1 MLLCAFNRSEPAFA
15 SRRPQFISRR
25 EVCGRIVEGADSNF
39 DLVDAVDKP
48 KHGRP
53 ARGAKVTI
61 VGGPPPARG
70 LSDHRDLVRR
80 PDRKK
85 IAKRAGLLSTHETVA
100 KTDSERLPADLKPHL
115 TAVAATN
122 SFSHVSP
129 RLRINELVLLS
140 PFHNNTLCRGHL
152 FHRGGGC
159 RLGERPRRRE
169 MLGLP
174 DRPRH

>member
-1 MLLCAFNRSEPAFA
+1 LQRVGLSSGPVAHMLLCGFNRSEPAFA

-39 DLVDAVDKP
+39 DLVGAVDKP

-53 ARGAKVTI
+53 ARGAKVTV
-61 VGGPPPARG
+61 VGGLPPASG
-70 LSDHRDLVRR
+70 LPGHRDLLRR

-100 KTDSERLPADLKPHL
+100 KTDSEGLPADLKPHL

-122 SFSHVSP
+122 SLSHVSP
-129 RLRINELVLLS
+129 RLRINELVLLAVLS
-140 PFHNNTLCRGHL
+140 ATTRSVAGICSRKAEDVG
-152 FHRGGGC
+152 
-159 RLGERPRRRE
+159 
-169 MLGLP
+169 
-174 DRPRH
+174 